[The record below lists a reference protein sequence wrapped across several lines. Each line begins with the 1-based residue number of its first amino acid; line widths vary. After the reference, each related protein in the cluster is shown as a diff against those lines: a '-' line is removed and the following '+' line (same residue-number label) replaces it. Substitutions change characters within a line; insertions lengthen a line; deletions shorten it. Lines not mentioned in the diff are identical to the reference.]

1 MNSKALRSVVVGSAV
16 GIGCGVVLAKKYF
29 NSIDKDGEIKKNS
42 KKLADDTVE
51 WGKSVGNAAKR
62 VYATVSNKVSD
73 VSEEIKEKFNEKKA
87 DILKEETEETEETK
101 SEDRVDEELAT
112 SLEDEEDITDEEDKT
127 EHSNIDFD
135 DYDIDD

>member
-1 MNSKALRSVVVGSAV
+1 MNSKSLRSVVVGSVV

-42 KKLADDTVE
+42 KKLAEDTVE

-87 DILKEETEETEETK
+87 DILNEETEEKLNETQESS
-101 SEDRVDEELAT
+101 SEYKVNDSEVDEKDFYNDKEELET
-112 SLEDEEDITDEEDKT
+112 LLKCEED
-127 EHSNIDFD
+127 
-135 DYDIDD
+135 DIDD